1 MVLKFIFVFF
11 SSAWEDTPQDEDMT
25 EKEEAK

>member
-1 MVLKFIFVFF
+1 MLEYCITF
-11 SSAWEDTPQDEDMT
+11 SFLAWEDTPQDDDMT